1 MSANTF
7 RKDEP
12 PEHMR
17 FAAYL
22 QALEQVADPE
32 ELDLVAMVLTD
43 PDQAMAQSVIARHL
57 DRRAANLCPGPAYE
71 QWARSMTEATARHP
85 FLAQRLREWSL
96 FRVISLGQPWGVDA
110 LIASSDWL
118 QRKIT
123 VSLEAADALAVLA
136 GHGRTKRIRNAAE
149 ANLRSRG

>member
-1 MSANTF
+1 
-7 RKDEP
+7 
-12 PEHMR
+12 
-17 FAAYL
+17 
-22 QALEQVADPE
+22 
-32 ELDLVAMVLTD
+32 
-43 PDQAMAQSVIARHL
+43 
-57 DRRAANLCPGPAYE
+57 
-71 QWARSMTEATARHP
+71 
-85 FLAQRLREWSL
+85 
-96 FRVISLGQPWGVDA
+96 